1 MLNLVELKRRL
12 ENIVQVGQISAT
24 KNQDGKAL
32 ARVVVHDVGEDKRVT
47 DFLPV
52 IGFANSFARVFF
64 PLRAGE
70 QVLVI
75 SLFGDANKGFILRSI
90 FNKSCKEPDGAS
102 ETKTIIEFEDG
113 AILSYNT
120 KSSTLEVLNQKTIN
134 VKVGEAVNVEV
145 GKTVVINVGQSAKI
159 VAPTVDIESTTTT
172 IKSTNINLLGQTL
185 IQGGI
190 TTRGAGGGAGT
201 FSIDGTL
208 DITQNLSTGG
218 NASIGGSISD
228 SKGDLTNH
236 SNEGYKRD

>member
-1 MLNLVELKRRL
+1 MLSLVELKRRL

-64 PLRAGE
+64 PIRAGE

-102 ETKTIIEFEDG
+102 ENKTIIEFEDG
-113 AILSYNT
+113 AILSYDIQ
-120 KSSTLEVLNQKTIN
+120 SSTLEVLNQKTIN

-145 GKTVVINVGQSAKI
+145 GQTVVINVGQSAKI

-172 IKSTNINLLGQTL
+172 IKSTKINLLGQTL
-185 IQGGI
+185 
-190 TTRGAGGGAGT
+190 
-201 FSIDGTL
+201 IDGTL

-218 NASIGGSISD
+218 DASIGGSISD

-236 SNEGYKRD
+236 SNEGYGRD

>member
-12 ENIVQVGQISAT
+12 ENIVQIGQVSAT

-64 PLRAGE
+64 PLRTGE

-113 AILSYNT
+113 AILSYDT
-120 KSSTLEVLNQKTIN
+120 KSSTLEVLNQKNIN
-134 VKVGEAVNVEV
+134 VKVGVAVNVEV

-172 IKSTNINLLGQTL
+172 IKSTKINLLGQTL
-185 IQGGI
+185 
-190 TTRGAGGGAGT
+190 
-201 FSIDGTL
+201 IDGTL

-218 NASIGGSISD
+218 NAKIGGSITD
-228 SKGDLTNH
+228 SRGDLTNH
-236 SNEGYKRD
+236 TNAGYGRD

>member
-64 PLRAGE
+64 PLRTGE

-113 AILSYNT
+113 AILSYDT
-120 KSSTLEVLNQKTIN
+120 KSSTLEVLNQKNIN

-172 IKSTNINLLGQTL
+172 IKSTKINLLGQTL
-185 IQGGI
+185 I
-190 TTRGAGGGAGT
+190 
-201 FSIDGTL
+201 DGTL
-208 DITQNLSTGG
+208 DITQELSTGG
-218 NASIGGSISD
+218 NAKIGGSITD
-228 SKGDLTNH
+228 SRGDLTNH
-236 SNEGYKRD
+236 TNAGYGRD

>member
-52 IGFANSFARVFF
+52 ISFANSFARVFF
-64 PLRAGE
+64 PIRAGE

-113 AILSYNT
+113 AILSYDT
-120 KSSTLEVLNQKTIN
+120 KSSTLEVLNQKNIN
-134 VKVGEAVNVEV
+134 VKVGVAVNVEV

-172 IKSTNINLLGQTL
+172 IKSTKINLLGQTL
-185 IQGGI
+185 
-190 TTRGAGGGAGT
+190 
-201 FSIDGTL
+201 IDGTL

-218 NASIGGSISD
+218 NAKIGGSITD
-228 SKGDLTNH
+228 SRGDLTNH
-236 SNEGYKRD
+236 TNAGYGRD

>member
-1 MLNLVELKRRL
+1 MLSLVELKRRL
-12 ENIVQVGQISAT
+12 ENIVQIGQVSAT

-52 IGFANSFARVFF
+52 LSLANSFFRVFF
-64 PLRAGE
+64 PIRVGE

-102 ETKTIIEFEDG
+102 ENKAIVEFEDG
-113 AILSYNT
+113 AIFSYDT
-120 KSSTLEVLNQKTIN
+120 KCSTLEVLNPKIIN
-134 VKVGEAVNVEV
+134 VKVGEVVNVEV

-172 IKSTNINLLGQTL
+172 IKSTKINLLGQTL
-185 IQGGI
+185 
-190 TTRGAGGGAGT
+190 
-201 FSIDGTL
+201 IDGTL

-218 NASIGGSISD
+218 NAKIGGSITD
-228 SKGDLTNH
+228 SRGDLTNH
-236 SNEGYKRD
+236 TNAGYGRD